1 MHPSSLRIAIVG
13 AGPSAL
19 YAAEAIL
26 KAGLEAKIAII
37 ERLPV
42 PFGLLRYGVAPDHP
56 NMRALADKLEDVIR
70 DPDVAFFG
78 GIDVGGGLSVA
89 DLRSCFDAVVFA
101 YGASLHRS
109 AGFENEGA
117 RICIPSSEFARW
129 YCGHPDADSSIFDIV
144 RRARDAVVVGAGNV
158 ALDASRILSRSAEE
172 LATSEM
178 PDRVREA
185 LGHVRT
191 RQVTL
196 LARRGPHQARFT
208 TKELR
213 ELGEL
218 TDCAVMTDAGDF
230 EGIDAGSIEDR
241 GAQRNFE
248 LLKSWGAQGEPPAH
262 RRKKLV
268 LRFGAQPVSLAEGAD
283 GHILRVKQTG
293 PMGGDA
299 MTEHLVD
306 LVVTAVGYRGAALE
320 GLPFATDRGVIP
332 TGEAGRVTDEQGRA
346 IPGCYATGW
355 IRRGP
360 SGVVGSNKACA
371 GQVVAALIEDL
382 GRAEGRTALPC
393 WEEMLRKR
401 GLRWFDASHWH
412 RVDQLEREDGGARGA
427 VRTIID
433 DRQILYQQAQVLN
446 EA

>member
-1 MHPSSLRIAIVG
+1 MHSSSLRIAIVG

-26 KAGLEAKIAII
+26 KAGLGAKIAII

-56 NMRALADKLEDVIR
+56 NMRALGDKLEDVIR

-78 GIDVGGGLSVA
+78 GIDIGSAMSVA
-89 DLRSCFDAVVFA
+89 DLRSCFNSVIFA
-101 YGASLHRS
+101 YGASLHRL
-109 AGFENEGA
+109 AGFDNEGA
-117 RICIPSSEFARW
+117 CICIPSSEFARW
-129 YCGHPDADSSIFDIV
+129 YCGHPDADPSIFDIV

-158 ALDASRILSRSAEE
+158 ALDASRILSRSADE

-196 LARRGPHQARFT
+196 LARRGPHEARFT

-218 TDCAVMTDAGDF
+218 TDCAVLTDAGDF
-230 EGIDAGSIEDR
+230 EGVDAARIEDR
-241 GAQRNFE
+241 AAQRNFE
-248 LLKSWGAQGEPPAH
+248 LLKSWGAQGELPAN
-262 RRKKLV
+262 RRKKLI
-268 LRFGAQPVSLAEGAD
+268 LRFGARPVAVAEAAGR
-283 GHILRVKQTG
+283 HVLRVKQAD
-293 PMGGDA
+293 PMGGEV
-299 MTEHLVD
+299 MTELPVD

-320 GLPFATDRGVIP
+320 GLPFAPDRGVVP
-332 TGEAGRVTDEQGRA
+332 TGEAGRVADEQGRA
-346 IPGCYATGW
+346 VPGFYATGW

-371 GQVVAALIEDL
+371 GQVVAALIEDFD
-382 GRAEGRTALPC
+382 GARGGTPSNN
-393 WEEMLRKR
+393 WEAMLHAR
-401 GLRWFDASHWH
+401 GLRWFDSSHWH
-412 RVDQLEREDGGARGA
+412 RVDQLEREDGRARGA

-433 DRQILYQQAQVLN
+433 DRQILYQRAKVLD